1 MPDEL
6 LFDIA
11 AAGKM
16 DDERVLR
23 SLVPRMLRD
32 PRSLELSNRFVEQ
45 WLRTRELRG
54 DKAPDEELFF
64 EHKDVGELRDD
75 IILQPVFFFRHVFR
89 ENESLLSFLDSE
101 KTILTRSLAELMCL
115 PFEERLSKNPEWI
128 QPPPGSNRGGL
139 LSMPAVLAISSY
151 PYRTSPVLRGAWIL
165 DSILGAP
172 PPPPPP
178 DVPELDEQKAGE
190 TPKSV
195 REMLTQHRENPVCAS
210 CHNRIDPLGFALENY
225 DVVGRWRSSDNG
237 QWIDASAELTDG
249 TPIDGPQGLKQAL
262 LERPFEL
269 FVRNLTKRML
279 GYALGRGLTP
289 ADACAVETIVGRVR
303 DKDHAAW
310 ELVREIVLSAPFR
323 GSSGQA
329 AQSIAEVRP

>member
-16 DDERVLR
+16 DDENVLR
-23 SLVPRMLRD
+23 TLVPRMLRD
-32 PRSLELSNRFVEQ
+32 PRSLELSKRFVEQ
-45 WLRTRELRG
+45 WLRTRELKG
-54 DKAPDEELFF
+54 DKAPDEELFAEF
-64 EHKDVGELRDD
+64 KDTGEMRDD
-75 IILQPVFFFRHVFR
+75 IILQPVFFFRHIFR
-89 ENESLLSFLDSE
+89 ENESLLSFLDSK

-115 PFEERLSKNPEWI
+115 TFEERLSKNPEWI
-128 QPPPGSNRGGL
+128 EPPPGSNRGGL

-178 DVPELDEQKAGE
+178 DVPELEEQKAGDA
-190 TPKSV
+190 PKSV
-195 REMLTQHRENPVCAS
+195 REMLTHHRENPVCAS

-225 DVVGRWRSSDNG
+225 DVIGRWRATDGG

-249 TPIDGPQGLKQAL
+249 TPIEGPQGLKQAL
-262 LERPFEL
+262 LERNEL

-289 ADACAVETIVGRVR
+289 ADACAVETIVDRVGQR
-303 DKDHAAW
+303 DHAAW

-323 GSSGQA
+323 GAAGSGT
-329 AQSIAEVRP
+329 QSIAEVRP